1 MFLKQLT
8 LTHYK
13 NIEAS
18 QFRFKTPINCFIG
31 NNGIGKS
38 NILDSIYHLAFTKS
52 YFNPSGVQNIQ
63 FGKDFFLIEGK
74 FEKDGKEEKINC
86 SLKKGQKK
94 NIKRNG
100 KAYLKIADHIGL
112 IPLVIISPADRDLII
127 EGSST
132 RRKFIDGVIGQTDKE
147 YLQNLTDYNKILA
160 QRNALLK
167 FFAKNRTFDGDT
179 LAIYNHQMSGLSKPI
194 FEKRK
199 AFLEVFIPV
208 FTRRY
213 QSISGGVEEVDI
225 SYHSDLTENNL
236 SDLLDQ
242 NLEKDKLL
250 QYSTVGIH
258 KDDLDL
264 LLSGVPI
271 KKFGSQGQQKTFLI
285 ALKLAQFDFIKD
297 KFGMNPIVLLD
308 DIFDKLD
315 QDRVT
320 QTIQLF
326 DNESLGQ
333 IFISDTHEDRI
344 TAALEKSSM
353 PYEIFN
359 IGG

>member
-18 QFRFKTPINCFIG
+18 QFDFKAPINCFIG

-63 FGKDFFLIEGK
+63 FGKEFFLIEGK
-74 FEKDGKEEKINC
+74 FDKAGKEEKINC

-94 NIKRNG
+94 TVKRNG
-100 KAYLKIADHIGL
+100 KIYDKIAEHIGL
-112 IPLVIISPADRDLII
+112 IPLVIISPADRNLII

-132 RRKFIDGVIGQTDKE
+132 RRKFIDGVIGQTDKT
-147 YLQNLTDYNKILA
+147 YLKILSDYNKILA

-167 FFAKNRTFDGDT
+167 FFAQNRTFNGDT
-179 LAIYNHQMSGLSKPI
+179 LAIYNHQMSELAHPI
-194 FEKRK
+194 HEKRK
-199 AFLEVFIPV
+199 AFMEVFIPI
-208 FTRRY
+208 FTKRHL
-213 QSISGGVEEVDI
+213 SISNGAEEVDI
-225 SYHSDLTENNL
+225 RYASDLGENKM
-236 SDLLDQ
+236 SDLLGH
-242 NLEKDKLL
+242 NLEKDKVL
-250 QYSTVGIH
+250 QFTSVGIH

-264 LLSGVPI
+264 LISGMPI

-285 ALKLAQFDFIKD
+285 ALKLAQFDFIKE
-297 KFGMNPIVLLD
+297 KSGMNPIVLLD

-344 TAALEKSSM
+344 KAALEMSSSA
-353 PYEIFN
+353 YEIF
-359 IGG
+359 ILS

>member
-18 QFRFKTPINCFIG
+18 QFDFQAPINCFIG

-52 YFNPSGVQNIQ
+52 YFNPSGIQNIQ
-63 FGKDFFLIEGK
+63 FGKEFFLIEGK
-74 FEKDGKEEKINC
+74 FDKAGKEEKINC

-94 NIKRNG
+94 TIKRNG
-100 KAYLKIADHIGL
+100 KIYNKIAEHIGL
-112 IPLVIISPADRDLII
+112 IPLVIISPADRNLII

-132 RRKFIDGVIGQTDKE
+132 RRKFLDGVIGQTDKT
-147 YLQNLTDYNKILA
+147 YLKDLTDYNKVLA

-167 FFAKNRTFDGDT
+167 YFAQNRTFDSDT
-179 LAIYNHQMSGLSKPI
+179 LAIYNHQISELGHPI
-194 FEKRK
+194 YEKRK
-199 AFLEVFIPV
+199 AFMEVFIPI
-208 FTRRY
+208 FTKRHL
-213 QSISGGVEEVDI
+213 SISNGAEEI
-225 SYHSDLTENNL
+225 GIRYLSDLSKNKM
-236 SDLLDQ
+236 SDLLDL
-242 NLEKDKLL
+242 NLEKDKIL
-250 QYSTVGIH
+250 QFTSVGIH

-264 LLSGVPI
+264 NISAVPI

-285 ALKLAQFDFIKD
+285 ALKLAQFDFIKE
-297 KFGMNPIVLLD
+297 KSGINPIVLLD

-320 QTIQLF
+320 QIIQLI
-326 DNESLGQ
+326 DNEKLGQ
-333 IFISDTHEDRI
+333 IFISDTHEYRI
-344 TAALEKSSM
+344 KAALEMSSSAN
-353 PYEIFN
+353 EIFKLS
-359 IGG
+359 

>member
-18 QFRFKTPINCFIG
+18 QFDFKAPINCFIG

-63 FGKDFFLIEGK
+63 FGKEFYLIEGK
-74 FEKDGKEEKINC
+74 FDKAGKEEKINC

-94 NIKRNG
+94 TVKRNS
-100 KAYLKIADHIGL
+100 KAYEKISEHIGL
-112 IPLVIISPADRDLII
+112 IPLVIISPADRNLII

-132 RRKFIDGVIGQTDKE
+132 RRKFIDGVIGQTDKI
-147 YLQNLTDYNKILA
+147 YLKNLSDYNKILA

-167 FFAKNRTFDGDT
+167 FFAQNRTFDGDT
-179 LAIYNHQMSGLSKPI
+179 LAIYNHQLSELAHPI
-194 FEKRK
+194 YQKRK
-199 AFLEVFIPV
+199 AFMGVFLPI
-208 FTRRY
+208 FSKRHL
-213 QSISGGVEEVDI
+213 SISNGAEKVNIQYTSGLEE
-225 SYHSDLTENNL
+225 NKM
-236 SDLLDQ
+236 SDLLAQ
-242 NLEKDKLL
+242 SLEKDKIL
-250 QYSTVGIH
+250 QFTSVGIH

-264 LLSGVPI
+264 HISDMPI

-285 ALKLAQFDFIKD
+285 SIKLAQFDFIKE
-297 KFGMNPIVLLD
+297 KSGMNPIVLLD

-344 TAALEKSSM
+344 KAALEMSSST
-353 PYEIFN
+353 YEIFKL
-359 IGG
+359 G